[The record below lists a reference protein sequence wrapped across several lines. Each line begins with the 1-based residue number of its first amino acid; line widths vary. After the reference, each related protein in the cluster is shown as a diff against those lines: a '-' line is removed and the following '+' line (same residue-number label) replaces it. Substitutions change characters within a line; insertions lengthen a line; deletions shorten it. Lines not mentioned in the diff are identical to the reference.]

1 MWETRSVFHI
11 SMPHFL
17 QQDGLRCRWPVAE
30 RRMRSHRVV
39 VHSPPLDYHLRL
51 LQRVEDLALQTFI
64 AQLAIEAFAVAIF
77 PRTARLDV
85 HGLSTHPRQPLP
97 QPQRNK
103 LGSIVGPYVLRYSMP
118 QHQVGQDFNQVVA
131 VQPPCHPDR
140 QTLPRILVDQRQ
152 QPQGSAVVRAGAY
165 KIVGPNVIL
174 ALRPQSHATAI
185 IQPQPASRPLF
196 LRYFQPFAAP
206 DPLHPV
212 FAYRPT
218 RCAQQSRN
226 PPIAIASVG
235 AGTPDNAAFLATAP
249 TAGTHAAPI
258 SDVSLGHAVPR
269 NAAVQGLEVSLR
281 HV

>member
-1 MWETRSVFHI
+1 
-11 SMPHFL
+11 
-17 QQDGLRCRWPVAE
+17 
-30 RRMRSHRVV
+30 
-39 VHSPPLDYHLRL
+39 
-51 LQRVEDLALQTFI
+51 
-64 AQLAIEAFAVAIF
+64 
-77 PRTARLDV
+77 
-85 HGLSTHPRQPLP
+85 
-97 QPQRNK
+97 
-103 LGSIVGPYVLRYSMP
+103 MP

-235 AGTPDNAAFLATAP
+235 AGQLQDGSRQPIFIFALAHPITLRSSPLPQQPARTP
-249 TAGTHAAPI
+249 
-258 SDVSLGHAVPR
+258 
-269 NAAVQGLEVSLR
+269 LR
-281 HV
+281 